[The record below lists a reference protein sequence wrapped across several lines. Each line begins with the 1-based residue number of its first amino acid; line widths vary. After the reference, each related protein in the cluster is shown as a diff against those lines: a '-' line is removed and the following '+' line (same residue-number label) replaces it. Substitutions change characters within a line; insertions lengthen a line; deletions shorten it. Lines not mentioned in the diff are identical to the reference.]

1 MLPSV
6 RRKRMLLIILSSL
19 IALILV
25 ILIISFLTKVAHNNQ
40 ENIFKGDPYPNN
52 VAFIGITKDLE
63 NDYYLIKPLDNKYNS
78 LNYDMRSFLEIKDY
92 QMQDKKLLIYSDAI
106 NEIAYDKNNDK
117 FIINE
122 INSFYNKN
130 INIKLTNDYFVIID
144 ENTLSYQKINDKK
157 EKRKEITK
165 DLVGNNIYTL
175 NNIVYYVDQD
185 GLIAYDL
192 EQEKREVKETFNKDN
207 ILEIVRA
214 YGNYIYLE
222 SNLEKLI
229 YNITDDKLI
238 DIKSIISDKTFL
250 TFYPYG
256 FLYLDE
262 ELKQIK
268 TYSLYKN
275 TLERSFYPLQDK
287 SIKNIYFIKEKY
299 CYLEL
304 EDIDGIKY
312 YIYDLNEGEIYQE
325 LKEPFLNIIEVK

>member
-1 MLPSV
+1 
-6 RRKRMLLIILSSL
+6 MLLIILSSL

-106 NEIAYDKNNDK
+106 NEIAYDKKNNK
-117 FIINE
+117 FILNE

-130 INIKLTNDYFVIID
+130 VNIKLTKDYFVIID
-144 ENTLSYQKINDKK
+144 KNTLSYQKINDNK

-165 DLVGNNIYTL
+165 DLVGKNIYSID
-175 NNIVYYVDQD
+175 NIIYYVDQE
-185 GLIAYDL
+185 GLVAYDL
-192 EQEKREVKETFNKDN
+192 DQEKRNVVQYSIKDDLLDIVK
-207 ILEIVRA
+207 A

-222 SNLEKLI
+222 SNSEKLI
-229 YNITDDKLI
+229 YNITTDKLI
-238 DIKSIISDKTFL
+238 DIKNIIPDKVFL

-262 ELKQIK
+262 ELNQIK
-268 TYSLYKN
+268 TYSLVKN
-275 TLERSFYPLQDK
+275 SLEPGFYPLQEK
-287 SIKNIYFIKEKY
+287 SIKNIYFIKERY

-304 EDIDGIKY
+304 EDEDSVKY

-325 LKEPFLNIIEVK
+325 LEESFLNIIEVK